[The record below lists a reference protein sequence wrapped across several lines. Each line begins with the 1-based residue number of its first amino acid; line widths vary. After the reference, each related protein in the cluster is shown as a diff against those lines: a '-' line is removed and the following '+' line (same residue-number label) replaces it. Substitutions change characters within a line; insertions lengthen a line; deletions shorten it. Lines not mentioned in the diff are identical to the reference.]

1 MKDDINIKMNE
12 LVNLLNSDDRIR
24 RLYVLKKELKK
35 DDNLIKKI
43 ELLRKYN
50 EYTNEYLKIKKEIF
64 ENTKFVEY
72 KELENEINFLI
83 LEINQKLKELT
94 NKKGCLHENN

>member
-24 RLYVLKKELKK
+24 RLCVLKEELKK